1 MQTTLNTLKVDN
13 EGTLVPV
20 KVTVSVSAGI
30 GLHVVNMKDSGIKEM
45 LLRTI
50 AAIQDAGYKIP
61 GKQIVI
67 SFSEEITTLFSL
79 SDAAVAIALLIAT
92 EQIKPV
98 LKYDIINIS
107 GELRLDGSLKEPSFI
122 CPQYNTC
129 KDRIKKRK
137 GLCTGCCFHHWP
149 NEKTKYQLPDWQ
161 MYLVP
166 DNIDKVLFNDTDVYS
181 IAQEN
186 LTDIIRI
193 LETPTKDN
201 NYEKNNV

>member
-1 MQTTLNTLKVDN
+1 MLTTLNTLKVDN

-30 GLHVVNMKDSGIKEM
+30 GVHVVNMKDSGIKEM

-61 GKQIVI
+61 GKKIVI

-79 SDAAVAIALLIAT
+79 TDAAVAIALLIAT
-92 EQIKPV
+92 KQIKTV

-107 GELRLDGSLKEPSFI
+107 GELRLDGSLKKPSFI
-122 CPQYNTC
+122 CPQYSTC
-129 KDRIKKRK
+129 VDRVEKHK
-137 GLCTGCCFHHWP
+137 GLCTACCFHQWP
-149 NEKTKYQLPDWQ
+149 NETTKYNLPDWQ

-166 DNIDKVLFNDTDVYS
+166 DDIDKDLFNDTDVYS

>member
-1 MQTTLNTLKVDN
+1 MQITLNTLRLDN

-30 GLHVVNMKDSGIKEM
+30 GIHVINMKDSGIKEM

-50 AAIQDAGYKIP
+50 AAIQDARYRIP
-61 GKQIVI
+61 GKKIVI

-92 EQIKPV
+92 KQIKPV
-98 LKYDIINIS
+98 LKYDIVNIS
-107 GELRLDGSLKEPSFI
+107 GELRLDGSLKKPSFI
-122 CPQYNTC
+122 CSQYSTC
-129 KDRIKKRK
+129 VDRIEKHK
-137 GLCTGCCFHHWP
+137 GLCTGCCFHQWP

-166 DNIDKVLFNDTDVYS
+166 DDIDKVLFNDTDVYS

-186 LTDIIRI
+186 LTDIIQI
-193 LETPTKDN
+193 LETSTKDK
-201 NYEKNNV
+201 NYEKK